1 MERDRDGNGEPHEE
15 RVNRTFDAL
24 HEGLGDRLDDAGR
37 EDVAR
42 LRTAAAERDAEA
54 LRAHLTSVKER
65 DSWLYRELA
74 AHPDFA
80 ALINE
85 LAVWGF

>member
-1 MERDRDGNGEPHEE
+1 MGTVDEEKSHEE
-15 RVNRTFDAL
+15 RVNRAFDAL
-24 HEGLGDRLDDAGR
+24 HEGLGERLSDSGKEAV
-37 EDVAR
+37 ER
-42 LRTAAAERDAEA
+42 LRAAAAGRDAESV
-54 LRAHLTSVKER
+54 RAHLSTLKEH

-74 AHPDFA
+74 AHPDVA

>member
-1 MERDRDGNGEPHEE
+1 VTDDREPHQE
-15 RVNRTFDAL
+15 RVNRAFDSL
-24 HEGLGDRLDDAGR
+24 HEGLGEKLSDAHR
-37 EDVAR
+37 EDVER
-42 LRTAAAERDAEA
+42 LRAAAADRDADA

-74 AHPDFA
+74 AHPDVA